1 MTHQPPANPKVPQM
15 SEPTAFI
22 ATCDLAAIVR
32 GRAVPASRL
41 TSTLTSGVGWVP
53 ADLALTCFGNI
64 APDNMFGSVGDL
76 RLVPDATAFATLAET
91 EGRPATVLYVAD
103 QTQLDGSPWGGCPRT
118 ALKDAIAALEDATGL
133 TAHASFEHEFMVGTM
148 TGAPPFSF
156 ERARGAEP
164 FGSALVA
171 AVEGAGLEPES
182 WLPEYGEGQ
191 FEVPIA
197 PTCALLAA
205 DRAVLLREVIRDVA
219 RGHGHRATFTPL
231 ARPDG
236 VGNGVHIHISLYD
249 ASGAPVLY
257 DPQRPGKLS
266 QIGARFAAGVLAH
279 ADALVAI
286 TAPSPV
292 SFLRLAPHRWSAGGA
307 FLAERNREALL
318 RICPTIRIGG
328 RDEAAQLHLE
338 YRAADA
344 TANPW
349 LALAALLRAG
359 LAGLSGDEEARVW
372 PETATE
378 AELAEVPAL
387 PGDLASA
394 LDALAR
400 DEVAQSWF
408 GTELIHTFQL
418 VKRAEL
424 EAVGDLD
431 PAGVCRRIAEVY

>member
-1 MTHQPPANPKVPQM
+1 
-15 SEPTAFI
+15 
-22 ATCDLAAIVR
+22 
-32 GRAVPASRL
+32 
-41 TSTLTSGVGWVP
+41 
-53 ADLALTCFGNI
+53 
-64 APDNMFGSVGDL
+64 
-76 RLVPDATAFATLAET
+76 
-91 EGRPATVLYVAD
+91 
-103 QTQLDGSPWGGCPRT
+103 
-118 ALKDAIAALEDATGL
+118 
-133 TAHASFEHEFMVGTM
+133 MVENM

-156 ERARGAEP
+156 ERARRAEP
-164 FGSALVA
+164 FGSALVE
-171 AVEGAGLEPES
+171 AVEAAGLEPES

-197 PTCALLAA
+197 PTEALRAA

-219 RGHGHRATFTPL
+219 RSHGHRATFAPL
-231 ARPDG
+231 VAPDG
-236 VGNGVHIHISLYD
+236 VGNGVHIHLSLYD
-249 ASGAPVLY
+249 AAGAPVLY
-257 DPQRPGKLS
+257 DPHRPGKLS

-286 TAPSPV
+286 TAPSPA

-318 RICPTIRIGG
+318 RICPVVRIGG

-359 LAGLSGDEEARVW
+359 LAGLAGDQEAQVW

-378 AELAEVPAL
+378 AELAGVAPL

-394 LDALAR
+394 LDGLAR

-408 GTELIHTFQL
+408 GTELMHTFQL

-424 EAVGDLD
+424 AAVGESD
-431 PAGVCRRIAEVY
+431 PTEVCRRIAEVY

>member
-1 MTHQPPANPKVPQM
+1 M
-15 SEPTAFI
+15 SEPTAFV

-41 TSTLTSGVGWVP
+41 TSTLNTGVGWVP
-53 ADLALTCFGNI
+53 ADLALTCFGTI

-76 RLVPDATAFATLAET
+76 RLVPDASAFAALAET
-91 EGRPATVLYVAD
+91 EDRPAVTLYVAD

-118 ALKDAIAALEDATGL
+118 ALKDALVALEDATGL
-133 TAHASFEHEFMVGTM
+133 TAQASFEHEFMVENM

-156 ERARGAEP
+156 ERARRAEP

-171 AVEGAGLEPES
+171 AVEAAGLEPES

-197 PTCALLAA
+197 PTNALLAA

-219 RGHGHRATFTPL
+219 RSHGHRATFAPL
-231 ARPDG
+231 VAPDG
-236 VGNGVHIHISLYD
+236 VGNGVHIHLSLYD
-249 ASGAPVLY
+249 AAGAPVLY

-328 RDEAAQLHLE
+328 RDEAGQLHLE

-359 LAGLSGDEEARVW
+359 LAGLSGVEEAHVW

-378 AELAEVPAL
+378 SDLAGVPPL
-387 PGDLASA
+387 PGELASA

-400 DEVAQSWF
+400 DDIAKTWF
-408 GTELIHTFQL
+408 GTELFDTFQL
-418 VKRAEL
+418 VKWAEL
-424 EAVGDLD
+424 AAVDGLN

>member
-1 MTHQPPANPKVPQM
+1 M

-41 TSTLTSGVGWVP
+41 TSTLNSGVGWVP
-53 ADLALTCFGNI
+53 ADLAITCFGNI

-76 RLVPDATAFATLAET
+76 RLVPDSTAFATLPEI
-91 EGRPATVLYVAD
+91 EGRPATTLYVAD

-118 ALKDAIAALEDATGL
+118 ALKDAIRALEDATGL
-133 TAHASFEHEFMVGTM
+133 TAQASFEHEFMVAGM

-156 ERARGAEP
+156 ERARRAEP

-191 FEVPIA
+191 FEVPIG
-197 PTCALLAA
+197 PTNALLAA
-205 DRAVLLREVIRDVA
+205 DRAVLLREVVRDVA
-219 RGHGHRATFTPL
+219 RSHGHRATFSPL
-231 ARPDG
+231 IAPDG

-249 ASGAPVLY
+249 STGAPVLY

-266 QIGARFAAGVLAH
+266 QIGTRFAAGVLAH
-279 ADALVAI
+279 ADSLVAI

-328 RDEAAQLHLE
+328 KEEAGQLHLE

-359 LAGLSGDEEARVW
+359 LAGLSGVEEAHVW

-378 AELAEVPAL
+378 SDLAGVPAL
-387 PGDLASA
+387 PGDLTSA
-394 LDALAR
+394 LDALAGN
-400 DEVAQSWF
+400 DIAKTWF
-408 GTELIHTFQL
+408 GTELFDTFQL
-418 VKRAEL
+418 VKRTEL
-424 EAVGDLD
+424 GAVDGLN
-431 PAGVCRRIAEVY
+431 PTALCQRIAEVY